1 MMVKSLIKINILIG
15 LYFQKFFENVT
26 ALVEKFF
33 KNLNINK
40 LSQHMFNF
48 ENLSIVVFYKLVFY
62 MYLHR
67 IIELEFILIILFL
80 LYAIEIKL
88 N

>member
-1 MMVKSLIKINILIG
+1 MVKSLIKINILIG

-40 LSQHMFNF
+40 LSQHMFIF
-48 ENLSIVVFYKLVFY
+48 ENLSIVVFYMLVFY
-62 MYLHR
+62 MYLYR

-80 LYAIEIKL
+80 LYTIEIKL